1 MHVLYYWADD
11 ISSTGSTISNF
22 WNSLYICLILLLC
35 PDITLRQCRGISPRV
50 RGPSEPSGLSQR
62 GCAQAMVKGQ
72 RWKVLERE
80 GVIAREGPEE
90 RRIDLRM
97 RNLSLSY

>member
-22 WNSLYICLILLLC
+22 WNSLYICLILLVC
-35 PDITLRQCRGISPRV
+35 PDITLRQCRGISTCPWS
-50 RGPSEPSGLSQR
+50 SEPSGLSQR

-90 RRIDLRM
+90 RRSDLRM